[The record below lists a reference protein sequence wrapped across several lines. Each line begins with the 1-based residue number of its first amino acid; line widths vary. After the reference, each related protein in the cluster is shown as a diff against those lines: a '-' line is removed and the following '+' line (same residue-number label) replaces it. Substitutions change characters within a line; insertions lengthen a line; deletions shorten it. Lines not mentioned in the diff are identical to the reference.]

1 MLYIHEKLKGGKV
14 TNCRKLGEEMEVNW
28 RTAHRDIQFMQMQ
41 LQLPI
46 EYDPQRRGYYYTK
59 PVEQFPGVALS
70 EGELF
75 ALLVAQKAVAQY
87 GGTPF
92 EAPLRAAFD
101 KLTSD
106 LSQEAVFHV
115 RNLGEAIHLRLPG
128 MEEPDEERFQI
139 AARAVRQHRPLKF
152 QYRKPAKTAVE
163 RRSLHPYTLVCASQR
178 WYVVGWDPWRKAM
191 RSFALSRMRALEIAE
206 GTFERPADFR
216 FEEHFKGSFGIF
228 KGAEDFEVVIALD
241 RWAADMMRGR
251 RWHDSQ
257 RVDELPRGE
266 MRITFRLDNLEEI
279 EPWVLSWGAHATVL
293 KPKALA
299 DRVLA
304 TARAMQEQYQSPRQ
318 VGTSLEVPLSPTLS
332 RPTGEG
338 ARLVRRSSR
347 SEGGRAGE
355 GASSGLEVSEQI
367 RKEPGTATAQR
378 ELGLR

>member
-1 MLYIHEKLKGGKV
+1 
-14 TNCRKLGEEMEVNW
+14 
-28 RTAHRDIQFMQMQ
+28 
-41 LQLPI
+41 
-46 EYDPQRRGYYYTK
+46 
-59 PVEQFPGVALS
+59 
-70 EGELF
+70 
-75 ALLVAQKAVAQY
+75 
-87 GGTPF
+87 
-92 EAPLRAAFD
+92 
-101 KLTSD
+101 
-106 LSQEAVFHV
+106 
-115 RNLGEAIHLRLPG
+115 
-128 MEEPDEERFQI
+128 
-139 AARAVRQHRPLKF
+139 
-152 QYRKPAKTAVE
+152 
-163 RRSLHPYTLVCASQR
+163 
-178 WYVVGWDPWRKAM
+178 
-191 RSFALSRMRALEIAE
+191 
-206 GTFERPADFR
+206 
-216 FEEHFKGSFGIF
+216 
-228 KGAEDFEVVIALD
+228 
-241 RWAADMMRGR
+241 MMRGR

-304 TARAMQEQYQSPRQ
+304 TARAMQERYQSPRQ
-318 VGTSLEVPLSPTLS
+318 VGTSLEVPLS